1 MRDDEACRTIEPST
15 GISGSYAGFP
25 EEYSARPLNISLS
38 SFIDDWIQLHPAQ
51 KLGMVLMNFPPT
63 ILFFISPEPK

>member
-51 KLGMVLMNFPPT
+51 KL
-63 ILFFISPEPK
+63 